1 MYLSG
6 VDIFLK
12 LPETLVRTAS
22 QSALLLIRSVRS
34 NKALLLEKVTKLQ
47 KKKIENSEGI
57 GEYHSRKDNI
67 ISKRKGQHQA

>member
-47 KKKIENSEGI
+47 KKKIVKFG
-57 GEYHSRKDNI
+57 RD
-67 ISKRKGQHQA
+67 R